1 MQGQALDAAARGS
14 GLLVSLS
21 ATTLVVSGLG
31 VARAAGRPGLLAP
44 GRSEF
49 CMPSCNTRMGLACE
63 EAKEQAGL
71 SGQARAVRAS
81 WGACRPQE
89 KRGRCRGCRSEERWL
104 WLGAFMAQ
112 AAG

>member
-1 MQGQALDAAARGS
+1 M
-14 GLLVSLS
+14 
-21 ATTLVVSGLG
+21 VSGLG

-63 EAKEQAGL
+63 EAMSGRHELSEHLGAHVARRRNEVGAG
-71 SGQARAVRAS
+71 AVV
-81 WGACRPQE
+81 C
-89 KRGRCRGCRSEERWL
+89 EERWL